1 MRVSLLII
9 STILSLLFLVFAIKA
24 KKYDEYIEGLEG
36 SDYPFKEIYP
46 IGFVMQD
53 FGVFKLKGS
62 VYNKFLLQ
70 AKLLYEPQYA
80 EYYAKL
86 TWAQV
91 LSFSFLVLTA
101 GFSIAALFNSIFLAI
116 AGVIVA
122 GVFGYYFMF
131 LLKNKLDDRQS
142 AAIEELPEIVSSMA
156 LLMNAGMV
164 LNDAIERVAYSNDG
178 KIYNLLKKVC
188 ENVTSGGVPLP
199 EALYEFASESNSP
212 EVRKFTTSLVQGLDK
227 GNKDLCDFLT
237 AQSVEMLSLKKQ
249 HMLQKGEE
257 AASKLLAP
265 IGIIFV
271 AVIIMIMAGAIGL
284 FFNT

>member
-1 MRVSLLII
+1 MRIVLLVVSTVI
-9 STILSLLFLVFAIKA
+9 SLMFLVFAFKA
-24 KKYDEYIEGLEG
+24 NKYDEYIEDLDG
-36 SDYPFKEIYP
+36 SEYPFKEIYS
-46 IGFVMQD
+46 IGFAMQD
-53 FGVFKLKGS
+53 VKIFQLKGNT
-62 VYNKFLLQ
+62 YNKFIMQ
-70 AKLLYEPQYA
+70 AKLLYEQQYA

-91 LSFSFLVLTA
+91 LSFSFLALTT
-101 GFSIAALFNSIFLAI
+101 GFSLAALFNSIFLAI

-131 LLKNKLDDRQS
+131 SLKNKLDDRQS

-188 ENVTSGGVPLP
+188 ENVNSGGMPLP

-212 EVRKFTTSLVQGLDK
+212 DVRKFSTSLVQGLDK

-271 AVIIMIMAGAIGL
+271 AVIIMIMAGAMGM
-284 FFNT
+284 FFNK